1 MESGPSQIAQV
12 IVEALVYWL
21 LPPACREEV
30 LGDMRER
37 NRSSAQYLVEATVT
51 VPCAIYSRIRRTADA
66 VLTLM
71 AALSIYTAFVM
82 SARWLDPELLFREY
96 GFARVAIPTAI
107 FLVAI
112 ILADAYS
119 DPKKR
124 WPLKPLFGPIFGLA
138 LTYAVELNHRW
149 SLPAPVLAWGGAV
162 SVLLVSTL
170 RLRFPPVTERPQI
183 AKIPAFWQKLELS
196 PPSFRLHS
204 ALLPCAV
211 LLAIIL
217 YLLISRA

>member
-1 MESGPSQIAQV
+1 MESGPSKIA
-12 IVEALVYWL
+12 ETLVYWL

-37 NRSSAQYLVEATVT
+37 NRNSAQYLVEATWT
-51 VPCAIYSRIRRTADA
+51 VPSVICSRIRRTTDA

-71 AALSIYTAFVM
+71 VAVSMYTAFVM
-82 SARWLDPELLFREY
+82 SAWWLDPALLFREY
-96 GFARVAIPTAI
+96 GFARVSIPLAI
-107 FLVAI
+107 FLVVI
-112 ILADAYS
+112 MLADAYS

-124 WPLKPLFGPIFGLA
+124 WPLKPLFGPTLGLA
-138 LTYAVELNHRW
+138 FTYAVELNHRLA
-149 SLPAPVLAWGGAV
+149 LPASVLAWGGAL

-170 RLRFPPVTERPQI
+170 RLTFPPVTERPQA

-196 PPSFRLHS
+196 PPSFSLKS
-204 ALLPCAV
+204 AVLPCV
-211 LLAIIL
+211 LLLAIAL

>member
-1 MESGPSQIAQV
+1 MESGPSRIA
-12 IVEALVYWL
+12 EALVYWL

-37 NRSSAQYLVEATVT
+37 NQSSAQYLVEATCT
-51 VPCAIYSRIRRTADA
+51 VPSVIYSRIRRTTDA

-71 AALSIYTAFVM
+71 AAVSMYTAFAM
-82 SARWLDPELLFREY
+82 SAWWLDPGLLFREY
-96 GFARVAIPTAI
+96 GLARVAIPPAI
-107 FLVAI
+107 ILVAI
-112 ILADAYS
+112 VLADAYS

-124 WPLKPLFGPIFGLA
+124 SPLKPLFGPILGLA
-138 LTYAVELNHRW
+138 LTCAAELNLQW
-149 SLPAPVLAWGGAV
+149 ALPASVLAWGGAL

-170 RLRFPPVTERPQI
+170 RLIFPPVTERPQA
-183 AKIPAFWQKLELS
+183 AKIPASWQKLELL
-196 PPSFRLHS
+196 PSSFIHKG
-204 ALLPCAV
+204 ALLPCAA

>member
-1 MESGPSQIAQV
+1 MESGPSKVA
-12 IVEALVYWL
+12 EAIVYWL

-37 NRSSAQYLVEATVT
+37 NRSSAQYLVEATCT
-51 VPCAIYSRIRRTADA
+51 VPSVICSRIRRTTDA

-71 AALSIYTAFVM
+71 VTVSMYTAFVM
-82 SARWLDPELLFREY
+82 SAWWLDPELLRREY
-96 GFARVAIPTAI
+96 GFARVAIPPAI

-124 WPLKPLFGPIFGLA
+124 WPLKPLFGPTLGLA

-149 SLPAPVLAWGGAV
+149 ALPASVLAWGGAL

-170 RLRFPPVTERPQI
+170 RLTFPPVTERPQA

-196 PPSFRLHS
+196 PPSFSLKG
-204 ALLPCAV
+204 ALLPCMV

>member
-1 MESGPSQIAQV
+1 MESGPSK
-12 IVEALVYWL
+12 IVEAPVYWL

-37 NRSSAQYLVEATVT
+37 NQSSAQYLVEATCT
-51 VPCAIYSRIRRTADA
+51 VPSVIYSRIRRATDA

-71 AALSIYTAFVM
+71 VAISMYTAFVT
-82 SARWLDPELLFREY
+82 SAWWLDPELLFREY
-96 GFARVAIPTAI
+96 GYARVAIPPAI

-119 DPKKR
+119 DLKKR
-124 WPLKPLFGPIFGLA
+124 WPLKPVFGPTLGLA
-138 LTYAVELNHRW
+138 FAYAVELNHRW
-149 SLPAPVLAWGGAV
+149 ALPESVLAWGGAV

-170 RLRFPPVTERPQI
+170 RLTFPPVAERPQA
-183 AKIPAFWQKLELS
+183 AKIPPFWQKLELS
-196 PPSFRLHS
+196 PPSFSLKS
-204 ALLPCAV
+204 PLLPCAV

>member
-1 MESGPSQIAQV
+1 MESGPSKVA
-12 IVEALVYWL
+12 EALVYWL

-37 NRSSAQYLVEATVT
+37 NQTSAQYLVEATCT
-51 VPCAIYSRIRRTADA
+51 VPSAIYSRIRRTTDA

-71 AALSIYTAFVM
+71 VALSMYTAFVM

-124 WPLKPLFGPIFGLA
+124 WPLKPLFGPTLGLA
-138 LTYAVELNHRW
+138 LNYAVELHHRW
-149 SLPAPVLAWGGAV
+149 ALPASVLAWGGAV

-170 RLRFPPVTERPQI
+170 RLRFPPVTERPQV
-183 AKIPAFWQKLELS
+183 AKIPTFWQKLELS
-196 PPSFRLHS
+196 PPSLS
-204 ALLPCAV
+204 PKNALLPCAV

-217 YLLISRA
+217 YLLVGRA

>member
-1 MESGPSQIAQV
+1 MESGPSKIA
-12 IVEALVYWL
+12 EALVYCL

-37 NRSSAQYLVEATVT
+37 NRSSAQYLVEAACT
-51 VPCAIYSRIRRTADA
+51 VPSVVYSRIHRTTDA

-71 AALSIYTAFVM
+71 VALSTYTAFVM
-82 SARWLDPELLFREY
+82 SARWLVPELLFREY

-107 FLVAI
+107 FLVTI

-119 DPKKR
+119 NPKKR
-124 WPLKPLFGPIFGLA
+124 WPLKPLFGPILGLA

-149 SLPAPVLAWGGAV
+149 ALPALVLAWGGAV

-170 RLRFPPVTERPQI
+170 RLTFPPVTERPQA
-183 AKIPAFWQKLELS
+183 AKIPGFWQKLELS
-196 PPSFRLHS
+196 PPSSSLKG

-217 YLLISRA
+217 YLLTSRA

>member
-1 MESGPSQIAQV
+1 MESGPSKIA
-12 IVEALVYWL
+12 EALVYWL

-37 NRSSAQYLVEATVT
+37 NPSSAQYLVEATCT
-51 VPCAIYSRIRRTADA
+51 VPSVIYSRIRRTTDA

-71 AALSIYTAFVM
+71 VAVSMYTALVV
-82 SARWLDPELLFREY
+82 SAWWLDPELLFREY
-96 GFARVAIPTAI
+96 GFARVAIPPAI
-107 FLVAI
+107 FLVTI

-124 WPLKPLFGPIFGLA
+124 WTLKPLFGPILGLA

-149 SLPAPVLAWGGAV
+149 ALPTSVLAWGGAL

-170 RLRFPPVTERPQI
+170 RLTFPPVTERPRA

-196 PPSFRLHS
+196 PPSFSLKS
-204 ALLPCAV
+204 ALLPCGV

-217 YLLISRA
+217 YLVIRRA

>member
-1 MESGPSQIAQV
+1 MESGPSKIA
-12 IVEALVYWL
+12 EFLVYWL

-37 NRSSAQYLVEATVT
+37 NRSSAQYLVEAIGT
-51 VPCAIYSRIRRTADA
+51 VPSVICSRIPRTTDA

-71 AALSIYTAFVM
+71 VAVSMYTAFVM
-82 SARWLDPELLFREY
+82 SAWWHAPELLFREY
-96 GFARVAIPTAI
+96 GYARVAIPPAI

-119 DPKKR
+119 DPKR
-124 WPLKPLFGPIFGLA
+124 RTPLKPLFGPTLGLA
-138 LTYAVELNHRW
+138 VTYAVELNLRW
-149 SLPAPVLAWGGAV
+149 ALPASVLAWGGAL

-170 RLRFPPVTERPQI
+170 RLIFPPVTERPQ
-183 AKIPAFWQKLELS
+183 AAEIPAFWQKLELS
-196 PPSFRLHS
+196 PPSFTYKG
-204 ALLPCAV
+204 ALLPCAA

>member
-1 MESGPSQIAQV
+1 MESGPSK
-12 IVEALVYWL
+12 IVEAPVYWL

-37 NRSSAQYLVEATVT
+37 NHSWAQYLLEATCT
-51 VPCAIYSRIRRTADA
+51 VPSVVYSRIRRTTDA

-71 AALSIYTAFVM
+71 VAVSMYTAFVM
-82 SARWLDPELLFREY
+82 SAWWLDPELLFRAY
-96 GFARVAIPTAI
+96 GFAHVAIPPSI

-124 WPLKPLFGPIFGLA
+124 WPLKPLVGPALGLA

-149 SLPAPVLAWGGAV
+149 ALPASVLAWGGAL

-170 RLRFPPVTERPQI
+170 RLTFPTVTERPQA

-196 PPSFRLHS
+196 SPSFSLRS
-204 ALLPCAV
+204 ALLPCAI
-211 LLAIIL
+211 LAIIL

>member
-1 MESGPSQIAQV
+1 MESGPSKIA
-12 IVEALVYWL
+12 EDLVYWL

-30 LGDMRER
+30 LGDMRDR
-37 NRSSAQYLVEATVT
+37 NRTSAQYLVEATLT
-51 VPCAIYSRIRRTADA
+51 VPSVIYSRIRRTTDA
-66 VLTLM
+66 VVTLM
-71 AALSIYTAFVM
+71 VAVSMYTAFVM
-82 SARWLDPELLFREY
+82 SAHWLAPNLLFRES
-96 GFARVAIPTAI
+96 GFARIAVPPAI

-124 WPLKPLFGPIFGLA
+124 WPLKPLFGPTLGLA

-149 SLPAPVLAWGGAV
+149 ALPRSVLAWGGAL
-162 SVLLVSTL
+162 SVLLVSAL
-170 RLRFPPVTERPQI
+170 RLTFPPVTERPQA

-196 PPSFRLHS
+196 PPSFSLRS
-204 ALLPCAV
+204 ALLPCVA

-217 YLLISRA
+217 YLLIGRA

>member
-1 MESGPSQIAQV
+1 MESGPSKIA
-12 IVEALVYWL
+12 EGLVYAL
-21 LPPACREEV
+21 LPPACREEI

-37 NRSSAQYLVEATVT
+37 NRSSAQYLLEAAST
-51 VPCAIYSRIRRTADA
+51 VPSVIYSRIRRTTDA
-66 VLTLM
+66 VVTLM
-71 AALSIYTAFVM
+71 LALSMYTALVL
-82 SARWLDPELLFREY
+82 SARWRSPELLASASGY
-96 GFARVAIPTAI
+96 ARLAIPPAI

-124 WPLKPLFGPIFGLA
+124 WPLKPLLGPTLGLA
-138 LTYAVELNHRW
+138 LAYAVELNSRW
-149 SLPAPVLAWGGAV
+149 ALPASVLAWGGAM

-170 RLRFPPVTERPQI
+170 RLLFPPVTERPQA

-196 PPSFRLHS
+196 PLSFSLKN

-217 YLLISRA
+217 YLLINRV